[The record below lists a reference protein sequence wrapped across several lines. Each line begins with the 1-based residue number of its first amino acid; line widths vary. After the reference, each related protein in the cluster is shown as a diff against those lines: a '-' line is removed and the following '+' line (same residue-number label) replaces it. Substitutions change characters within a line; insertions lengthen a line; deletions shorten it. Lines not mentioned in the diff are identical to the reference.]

1 MQGRRNVWNRNL
13 LNRSAISEDF
23 KEKLA
28 NIILFLL
35 VNVPGIIALYVLCD
49 LDDDFLAQVFGI
61 GAELALGL
69 LDSDFLDVLLLISI
83 RRAATIGGV
92 RQGDEDYEEQQ
103 SQHSLPNIDLLYGG
117 ALKHDV

>member
-35 VNVPGIIALYVLCD
+35 VDVPGIIALYVLCD

-92 RQGDEDYEEQQ
+92 RQDDED
-103 SQHSLPNIDLLYGG
+103 
-117 ALKHDV
+117 

>member
-1 MQGRRNVWNRNL
+1 MQGRRKVWNRNL
-13 LNRSAISEDF
+13 LSRGAISEDF

-35 VNVPGIIALYVLCD
+35 VDVPGIIALYVLSD

-92 RQGDEDYEEQQ
+92 RQDDED
-103 SQHSLPNIDLLYGG
+103 
-117 ALKHDV
+117 

>member
-1 MQGRRNVWNRNL
+1 MQGRRKVWNRNL
-13 LNRSAISEDF
+13 LSRGAISEDF

-28 NIILFLL
+28 NVILFLL
-35 VNVPGIIALYVLCD
+35 VDVPGIIALYVLCD

-92 RQGDEDYEEQQ
+92 RQDDED
-103 SQHSLPNIDLLYGG
+103 
-117 ALKHDV
+117 